1 MKINGLK
8 ESTYAHVA
16 GALVVYSTIVVT
28 REVDFEESTQEA
40 NQKMEL
46 GFLIKR

>member
-1 MKINGLK
+1 M
-8 ESTYAHVA
+8 
-16 GALVVYSTIVVT
+16 YSTIVVT
-28 REVDFEESTQEA
+28 READFKETTQKA